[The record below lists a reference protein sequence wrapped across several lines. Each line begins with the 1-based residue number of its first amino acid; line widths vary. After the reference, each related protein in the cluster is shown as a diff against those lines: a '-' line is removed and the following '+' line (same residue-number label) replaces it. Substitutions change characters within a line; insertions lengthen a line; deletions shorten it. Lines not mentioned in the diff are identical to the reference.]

1 MYWLIGSF
9 IILAMMGILAV
20 ADSTP
25 IPIMPLFMDSASTP
39 VLTISFVLLT
49 FILIL
54 ISQFT
59 IPSAYP
65 INSVK
70 STPHH
75 SRFASRILYFISIA

>member
-1 MYWLIGSF
+1 MLYIISNITQGALVYWLIGSF
-9 IILAMMGILAV
+9 IILAMMGVLAV

-59 IPSAYP
+59 IPSA
-65 INSVK
+65 
-70 STPHH
+70 
-75 SRFASRILYFISIA
+75 